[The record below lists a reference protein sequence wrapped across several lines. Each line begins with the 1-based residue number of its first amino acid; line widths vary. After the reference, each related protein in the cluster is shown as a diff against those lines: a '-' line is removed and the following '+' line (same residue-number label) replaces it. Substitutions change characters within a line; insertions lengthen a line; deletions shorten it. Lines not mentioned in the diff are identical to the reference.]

1 MWRMSECGEMA
12 REDDFGVQA
21 SPVARKR
28 PVGQTQPGALLTS
41 PPWGASGQPG
51 NVAARPRVSGGCA
64 RRSRTRPSTAQLRP
78 PRSETLH
85 VRERGSLRGTAF
97 MLLATQ
103 ETF

>member
-1 MWRMSECGEMA
+1 MSGRGEMA

-51 NVAARPRVSGGCA
+51 NVAARPRVVRGCV
-64 RRSRTRPSTAQLRP
+64 